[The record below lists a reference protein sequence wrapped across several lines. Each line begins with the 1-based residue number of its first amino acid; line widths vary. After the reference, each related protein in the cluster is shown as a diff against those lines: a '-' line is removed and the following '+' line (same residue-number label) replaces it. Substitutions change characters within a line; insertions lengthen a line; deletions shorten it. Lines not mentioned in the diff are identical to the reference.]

1 MYITL
6 ICANC
11 IHNNVD
17 DINNK
22 FIFCNYQ
29 KSLMTMDINKLYQ
42 NMKNIYIYGSHFE
55 CFVCTKHLHTYSN
68 IYNMDDGYN
77 IYIRPV
83 ISSNINCEYE
93 GIQRLFFDVIKINP
107 SLKKHT
113 FILGECY
120 HVYHLTTIKKFNIEM
135 TSDTLEHI
143 SQILVQH
150 GKIDEFISM
159 YYCGLRFTSF
169 DFPTFS
175 RILYD
180 IFNNN
185 DILVKLNLL
194 KTLGITLKNY
204 NHAIEPTN
212 SKGNIHVLNWFYE
225 NGYNIDCT
233 SEIITN
239 VSRYGYVDVLNWYF
253 TKDLGFCYDSNAIDE
268 ASINGHIHILDWWVN
283 SGLELKYTVRAMDSH
298 DIDVLNWWLNSGL
311 KLQYRQH
318 ILSEQSTYYT
328 YCNMNPK
335 PFNVVK
341 WWLTSGLPIENY
353 TSHTFFK
360 NIQSYTI
367 SDLEL
372 LFNTALQLKM
382 NNKI

>member
-1 MYITL
+1 
-6 ICANC
+6 
-11 IHNNVD
+11 
-17 DINNK
+17 
-22 FIFCNYQ
+22 
-29 KSLMTMDINKLYQ
+29 
-42 NMKNIYIYGSHFE
+42 
-55 CFVCTKHLHTYSN
+55 
-68 IYNMDDGYN
+68 MDDGYN

-83 ISSNINCEYE
+83 ISSNINCEYVT
-93 GIQRLFFDVIKINP
+93 RLQYFDLITINP

-113 FILGECY
+113 FILGERY
-120 HVYHLTTIKKFNIEM
+120 HVYHLTTLKKFNIEM
-135 TSDTLEHI
+135 TSDTLEYI
-143 SQILVQH
+143 SKILIQY

-159 YYCGLRFTSF
+159 YYSGLRFTSF
-169 DFPTFS
+169 DFPTGG
-175 RILYD
+175 RIFCRIFYD
-180 IFNNN
+180 NFNNN
-185 DILVKLNLL
+185 DIFVKLDLL

-204 NHAIEPTN
+204 NRAIN
-212 SKGNIHVLNWFYE
+212 CANLKGNIHVLNWFYK

-233 SEIITN
+233 SVIITD
-239 VSRYGYVDVLNWYF
+239 VSRYGHVDVLNWYF

-311 KLQYRQH
+311 KLQYRQY
-318 ILSEQSTYYT
+318 ILSEQPTYYS
-328 YCNMNPK
+328 YDNMNPK

-367 SDLEL
+367 PDLEL